1 MNERKRLRLA
11 RQQIA
16 GAAGVGRFIGGLFG
30 FVFLGIG
37 LTVLGNLWLTS
48 FGGFGSPPLIFRLF
62 GSFIAIAFVGI
73 GGAMA
78 FGAIMGKQLVQQHLD
93 AVEAEDGQID
103 DTDGARSGERRHYAC
118 RHCGAPLDDEADVSP
133 HGDVKCTYCNTWF
146 NIHGS

>member
-16 GAAGVGRFIGGLFG
+16 GAAGAGRFVGGLFG
-30 FVFLGIG
+30 FVFCGIG
-37 LTVLGNLWLTS
+37 LTVLGNLWFTS
-48 FGGFGSPPLIFRLF
+48 FGGFGSPPLFFRIF
-62 GSFIAIAFVGI
+62 GSFIAIAFVGL

-78 FGAIMGKQLVQQHLD
+78 FGAILGKQLVQQHLD
-93 AVEAEDGQID
+93 AVEAEDGDID
-103 DTDGARSGERRHYAC
+103 GKVDASSGERRYTCH
-118 RHCGAPLDDEADVSP
+118 HCGAPLADEVDVSP